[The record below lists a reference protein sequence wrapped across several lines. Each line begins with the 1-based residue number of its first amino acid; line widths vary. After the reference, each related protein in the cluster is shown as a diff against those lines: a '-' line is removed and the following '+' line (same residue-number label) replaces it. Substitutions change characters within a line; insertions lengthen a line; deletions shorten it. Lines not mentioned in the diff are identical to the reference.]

1 MELLENLKKYSEASY
16 YDCNDI
22 AEKLIE
28 LANMGNDGKLG
39 EELLNALYQVK
50 ATAQNPYNS
59 DYWRVL
65 YNVLLA
71 ITGLE

>member
-1 MELLENLKKYSEASY
+1 MELLENLKKYNEASY

-28 LANMGNDGKLG
+28 LANMEDDGKLG
-39 EELLNALYQVK
+39 EELLNALYQIQ